1 MKFRTDI
8 QILRGIAVLY
18 VVLFHLRSQS
28 LQSGFLGVDVFFVI
42 SGFLMSVLYDIKD
55 VKGFFIRRA
64 KRLLP
69 AYFVVIIATLLF
81 TFIITTPN
89 EANQVVSQS
98 IYGSSFLSNIG
109 FWLQNSYFSKSE
121 FNPLLHLWS
130 LGVEIQFYL
139 VVPIL
144 AYFFLKVRFS
154 LIFTMLSSLV
164 LCFLVLTISP
174 KTAFFIMPLR
184 LREFLLGYG
193 CALYFTQNGNIKH
206 SNISWLGGAG
216 LLLVLFI
223 PFLGVDGES
232 QEIALG
238 HPGLI
243 SLLVSIATST
253 VLIFGLP
260 KLFEQ
265 NFLSKTMVK
274 LGKYSYSI
282 YLVHFPV
289 IVLYLHEPF
298 SGTILN
304 VSSAEEWTSVFAI
317 TTLLSIALHKF
328 VEMRKFKVGICKLSV
343 IAVLTILVLTLALP
357 WAKLRTISGA
367 ERRIFDA
374 FKDRSAYRCGKL
386 IRIIQPTAL
395 SCNLSESPV
404 DKEGS
409 ILLVG
414 NSHADSI
421 KYSFTKVAAQNS
433 VATYFIVQNNPLMAG
448 GLSPQDIVNE
458 AKLKNINHIVLH
470 FSSGA
475 ITIESLKE
483 VVSLSLHSTIKVS
496 FIYPVPTWDVHIPQN
511 MYYQLKGSA
520 QSPNQT
526 KQDYLAIHD
535 LFFSEIEKITSE
547 NFERFSVID
556 YLCKSGSVLYKD
568 DEGTPFYFDS
578 NHLTLTGAKALEELF
593 VKVIKRN
600 LTSKS
605 K

>member
-1 MKFRTDI
+1 MRFRTDI

-28 LQSGFLGVDVFFVI
+28 FQSGFLGVDVFFVI
-42 SGFLMSVLYDIKD
+42 SGFLMAVLYDIKD

-69 AYFVVIIATLLF
+69 TYFVVIIATLLS
-81 TFIITTPN
+81 TFIINTPN

-98 IYGSSFLSNIG
+98 IFGSSFLSNIG

-144 AYFFLKVRFS
+144 AFIFCKIRFS
-154 LIFTMLSSLV
+154 LIFTMLSSMA

-174 KTAFFIMPLR
+174 KTAFFMMPLR
-184 LREFLLGYG
+184 LWEFLLGYG
-193 CALYFTQNGNIKH
+193 CALRFTQNGDVKH
-206 SNISWLGGAG
+206 LNNSWLGGAG
-216 LLLVLFI
+216 LLLVLLI

-289 IVLYLHEPF
+289 IVLYLSEPF
-298 SGTILN
+298 SGTVLN
-304 VSSAEEWTSVFAI
+304 VSSAEEWFSVFAI

-328 VEMRKFKVGICKLSV
+328 VETRKFKVGIWKLSV

-357 WAKLRTISGA
+357 WAKSRTISG
-367 ERRIFDA
+367 EEQRIFDA
-374 FKDRSAYRCGKL
+374 FQDRSAYRCGKL
-386 IRIIQPTAL
+386 IRIIQPTAF
-395 SCNLSESPV
+395 SCNLTESPV
-404 DKEGS
+404 DTEGS

-421 KYSFTKVAAQNS
+421 KSSFTKVAAQNS

-470 FSSGA
+470 FSAGA
-475 ITIESLKE
+475 ITIERLKE
-483 VVSLSLHSTIKVS
+483 VVSLSLRSAIKVS
-496 FIYPVPTWDVHIPQN
+496 FIYPVPTWDVHIPKN

-547 NFERFSVID
+547 NFERFTVVD
-556 YLCKSGSVLYKD
+556 YLCQSGSVLYKD
-568 DEGTPFYFDS
+568 DDGTPFYFDS
-578 NHLTLTGAKALEELF
+578 SHLTLTGAKALEELF
-593 VKVIKRN
+593 IKVIKRN